1 MNWNKKQT
9 EKIQGKIREMFLEGK
24 MTQQEIADQLHVSRA
39 HVNRTIQQI
48 KEKIE
53 LKKKASM
60 PPQRPAVQQ
69 KASMP
74 PQRPDNMQA
83 LISRIRQEQNDL
95 IQRVQAIISEKS
107 PLEKFRDLIEVVEDN
122 IKAMDQLSPME
133 LTYVIRSVTE
143 NADPVEHL
151 HILAEMLM
159 IKPENHGVAVSL
171 GMHLKKHPEQ
181 IQEAKDYLDYKQEL
195 EYRAY
200 KEKITGKKSPAISFE
215 EYRQKKK

>member
-1 MNWNKKQT
+1 M
-9 EKIQGKIREMFLEGK
+9 
-24 MTQQEIADQLHVSRA
+24 
-39 HVNRTIQQI
+39 
-48 KEKIE
+48 
-53 LKKKASM
+53 
-60 PPQRPAVQQ
+60 
-69 KASMP
+69 
-74 PQRPDNMQA
+74 
-83 LISRIRQEQNDL
+83 
-95 IQRVQAIISEKS
+95 QAIISEKS

-143 NADPVEHL
+143 NADPVGYL

-215 EYRQKKK
+215 EYRQKKE

>member
-1 MNWNKKQT
+1 MNWKKT
-9 EKIQGKIREMFLEGK
+9 KAEKIQGKIREMYLEGK

-74 PQRPDNMQA
+74 PA

-143 NADPVEHL
+143 NADPVGYL

-215 EYRQKKK
+215 EYRQKKE